1 MHLFNEQAEL
11 LLRTSPTS
19 HAALYD
25 AAMAGDI
32 LIRQLEYLVALAR
45 EKHFGRAATACHA
58 SQPALSTGLR
68 RLEAELGVTIVQ
80 RGRRFSGFTPEGDRV
95 VGWAHR
101 ILAERDALRTD
112 LDRMRHGLTATL
124 RIGAIPTAIAVM
136 PLLTEAFRQRHPV
149 ARIRIEVLT
158 SREIVRRLTDFD
170 LDVGL
175 TYLDEEPESAHA
187 HRLYEER
194 YYLLTPGHT
203 DLMDAEFAGWATATE
218 LPLCA
223 LNGAMQNRRILD
235 ARVAAAGAQ
244 LTPEVETD
252 TIDALYAHLASGHWS
267 SIIAHTWLHAFGV
280 PPGMHAIPMAEPYPH
295 PQVGVITSP
304 DQPTSILAN
313 ALLDA
318 VRAIDVDTTLDDAAQ
333 ALATHQ
339 PPTNHTTT
347 RND

>member
-1 MHLFNEQAEL
+1 MIV
-11 LLRTSPTS
+11 
-19 HAALYD
+19 AAPYD

-45 EKHFGRAATACHA
+45 EKHFGCAAVACHA

-68 RLEAELGVTIVQ
+68 KLEAELGVTIVQ

-124 RIGAIPTAIAVM
+124 RIGAIPTAVAVM
-136 PLLTEAFRQRHPV
+136 PLLTEAFRQQHPM

-175 TYLDEEPESAHA
+175 TYLDEQPESAHA

-194 YYLLTPGHT
+194 YYLLAPDDTE
-203 DLMDAEFAGWATATE
+203 MADAESAGWDTAAE

-223 LNGAMQNRRILD
+223 LNGTMQNRRILD
-235 ARVAAAGAQ
+235 ARVAAAGAK

-252 TIDALYAHLASGHWS
+252 TIDTLYAHLATGNWA
-267 SIIAHTWLHAFGV
+267 SIIAHTWLHAFGL
-280 PPGMHAIPMAEPYPH
+280 PPGMRAIPMAEPYPR
-295 PQVGVITSP
+295 PPVGAITSP
-304 DQPTSILAN
+304 DQPASILAD
-313 ALLDA
+313 ALLDVVA
-318 VRAIDVDTTLDDAAQ
+318 SIDVATVLNDAAD
-333 ALATHQ
+333 ALAQGHRPQ
-339 PPTNHTTT
+339 PARPQPE
-347 RND
+347 

>member
-1 MHLFNEQAEL
+1 
-11 LLRTSPTS
+11 
-19 HAALYD
+19 
-25 AAMAGDI
+25 MAGDI

-45 EKHFGRAATACHA
+45 EKHFGRAAMACHA

-68 RLEAELGVTIVQ
+68 KLETELGVTIVH
-80 RGRRFSGFTPEGDRV
+80 RGRRFSGFTAEGDRV

-124 RIGAIPTAIAVM
+124 RIGAIPTAVAVM
-136 PLLTEAFRQRHPV
+136 PLLTEAFRQHHPM
-149 ARIRIEVLT
+149 ARVKIEVLT
-158 SREIVRRLTDFD
+158 SREIVRRLSDFD

-194 YYLLTPGHT
+194 YYLIAPDDTKLASAESVKW
-203 DLMDAEFAGWATATE
+203 DAAAQ

-244 LTPEVETD
+244 LSPEVETD
-252 TIDALYAHLASGHWS
+252 TIDALYAHLANGHWS
-267 SIIAHTWLHAFGV
+267 CIIAHTWLHAFGV
-280 PPGMHAIPMAEPYPH
+280 PPGMHAVPMAEPYPR
-295 PQVGVITSP
+295 PPVGAITSP
-304 DQPTSILAN
+304 DQPASILAD

-318 VRAIDVDTTLDDAAQ
+318 VRDIDVATALNESAQ
-333 ALATHQ
+333 ALAGASGPGEPDH
-339 PPTNHTTT
+339 NL
-347 RND
+347 ND